1 MKSAKLIILTTVLF
15 SSICLGEVKG
25 YAEET
30 TEYGASMKSKST
42 VSFEEDTSTTD
53 PLDPINPDDKN
64 PIKPTDPGDHEECT
78 AGPLSIDYVS
88 NIRFGLNKSSGKE
101 EIYWANLDTIKDSK
115 DTELEV
121 PNFVQVTDK
130 RGVWNGWHLTVTQEE
145 QFYNASAKKS
155 LDGAVMTLNNGVANS
170 KDGGETPSVSAPV
183 TLTPGES
190 VDVAS
195 ANEGKGSG
203 TWSVRYGDNQEE
215 GKKSISL
222 KVPGATT
229 KAKGEYAT
237 TLTWK
242 LSDSPV

>member
-15 SSICLGEVKG
+15 SSICLGELKG

-30 TEYGASMKSKST
+30 PEYSASMKSKST

-53 PLDPINPDDKN
+53 PLDPTNPDDKN
-64 PIKPTDPGDHEECT
+64 PITPTDPDDHEDGT
-78 AGPLSIDYVS
+78 TGPLSIDYIS

-101 EIYWANLDTIKDSK
+101 ETYWANLDTVKDSK
-115 DTELEV
+115 GTELEV

-145 QFYNASAKKS
+145 QFYNTSAKKS

-170 KDGGETPSVSAPV
+170 KDGGEAPTVSTPVI
-183 TLTPGES
+183 LTPGEP
-190 VDVAS
+190 VDVAI

-222 KVPGATT
+222 KVPGTTT